1 MKFVEKLPGAVDRRT
16 IATKGL

>member
-1 MKFVEKLPGAVDRRT
+1 MKLVEKLPGAVDRRT